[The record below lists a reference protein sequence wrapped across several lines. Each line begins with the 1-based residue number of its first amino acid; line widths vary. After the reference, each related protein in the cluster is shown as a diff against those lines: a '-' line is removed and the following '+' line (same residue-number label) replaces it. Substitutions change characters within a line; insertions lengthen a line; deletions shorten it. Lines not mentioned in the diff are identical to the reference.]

1 LGAGEARMRTADGRP
16 VRATS
21 VFYIDHSNVRAPLPV
36 RIAISGVRIVVPLAA
51 HVSGINV
58 FGHEVTLDHLAVRG
72 APLTDVVIGYGARG
86 VGGMTARIEVRD
98 CQLSGGR
105 RDVVSVLGPIGLRI
119 EGSTLSGSRGAGIH
133 VRAADRGQP
142 TLDVHVVR
150 NRIVENDGPGIF
162 LDLDPKNGAP
172 VFASGIEIAGN
183 QVLRNARKATA
194 SRRAGIVLAG
204 GQSDSNGQLT
214 LTDNVVRA
222 NRGPGVL
229 GRSLR
234 LIVSA
239 SGIWVS
245 HDDTTITSDGACI
258 VSLGLGA
265 VRLRSND
272 GDPIASSAVFF
283 VNRSTPSKPAPLRVT
298 ISNLNIVVPQGQG
311 MYGVAIFGHETTLS
325 HLDIGGSPQDDVL
338 VSRRPHG

>member
-183 QVLRNARKATA
+183 QVLRNARKAPA

-204 GQSDSNGQLT
+204 GQSDSKGQLG

-229 GRSLR
+229 GHRLR
-234 LIVSA
+234 LLVSA
-239 SGIWVS
+239 GRNDLRGNRGGPAKGLHVLAPESAATSERWVP
-245 HDDTTITSDGACI
+245 
-258 VSLGLGA
+258 
-265 VRLRSND
+265 RL
-272 GDPIASSAVFF
+272 
-283 VNRSTPSKPAPLRVT
+283 TP
-298 ISNLNIVVPQGQG
+298 
-311 MYGVAIFGHETTLS
+311 
-325 HLDIGGSPQDDVL
+325 
-338 VSRRPHG
+338 